1 MHACI
6 STARTGTIESQ
17 PASHSQRERPGQAG
31 PAMLGKQESEARGF
45 VPRTWEVRCVRVA
58 GEATTLHYSAGGG
71 TGTRGHSLM
80 AKGQKG
86 PDGRRGI
93 RGRVWPAIGDTVL
106 RRTDIMSEHGAH
118 PCPSC
123 LHARM
128 CRVLGFRPA
137 GHFYNLLGM
146 CSS

>member
-71 TGTRGHSLM
+71 TGTRGKRAKRPGWQAWDRMKGM
-80 AKGQKG
+80 AG
-86 PDGRRGI
+86 DRRYST
-93 RGRVWPAIGDTVL
+93 P
-106 RRTDIMSEHGAH
+106 
-118 PCPSC
+118 
-123 LHARM
+123 
-128 CRVLGFRPA
+128 
-137 GHFYNLLGM
+137 
-146 CSS
+146 